1 MFNDGYDT
9 AFSQWVLTG
18 AGAAVA
24 TAAAEDDSPPLE
36 EQHHIVFQ
44 LDPESTVILPV
55 ADAVGT
61 DAQVQDQIETD
72 HQKPQ
77 AKRSVR
83 AGRPEATPCPHCGKT
98 FYKKGALK
106 LHVRLF
112 TTYYRNVMRPFLHIF
127 DLS

>member
-1 MFNDGYDT
+1 MFSDGYDT

-18 AGAAVA
+18 AGATVA
-24 TAAAEDDSPPLE
+24 TTAAEDDAPPVE
-36 EQHHIVFQ
+36 EQHHIVFH

-55 ADAVGT
+55 ADAG
-61 DAQVQDQIETD
+61 DNDGQVQSQIETD

-83 AGRPEATPCPHCGKT
+83 AGRPEATPCPLCGKT

-106 LHVRLF
+106 LHVR
-112 TTYYRNVMRPFLHIF
+112 FLSSSCHETIYIF
-127 DLS
+127 DFSCLL